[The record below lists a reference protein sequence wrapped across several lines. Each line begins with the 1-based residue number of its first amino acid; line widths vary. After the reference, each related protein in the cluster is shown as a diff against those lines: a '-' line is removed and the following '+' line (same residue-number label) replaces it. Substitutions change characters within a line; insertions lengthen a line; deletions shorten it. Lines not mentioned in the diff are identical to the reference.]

1 MAEDEPR
8 PILNPVLRFRGEAVP
23 GRPPR
28 GGKTK
33 DKIIVERLKAQRQKL
48 IKNFEKMSRN
58 IGNQPKF
65 GGYVVV
71 YVRMFSDSFAQSYT
85 PNNIFSHG
93 RESWL
98 LSPFKKGY
106 LVQVH
111 VDGLTDFVDII
122 RKTDKASELVDIS
135 RIKKV
140 RFFGFRDAVGNRKID
155 DLWNEALAKEA
166 GRAFTISLMRFR
178 TRDAVGSLVQNITM
192 LQNNETISS
201 PPPLLD
207 DDQSRIYDVV
217 PIATP
222 QNLQAAADRGDRIS
236 LALIQ
241 YLYRYR
247 ASTSIVVPSKNDLI
261 QLMASGSVVRIDPVV
276 PISCAISS
284 GGAAALPPMP
294 IGMPDFPVVGTVDG
308 GLSRA
313 LYSRAVAWRASPLV
327 PDKFSARRHGNQIS
341 SQIIQGHDWNTNLEL
356 PKLYCQVGIAQAVA
370 YTGAPVDFDPERFR
384 AYLDNLMGAN
394 PDTRVWNFSMNL
406 KAECRQNNVHPFSH
420 DIAELA
426 RKHEILPIISIGNN
440 YNEFLKPP
448 ADCEAAITVGG
459 RLSDV
464 LGYPGGVCNLS
475 SKGPGPSGMLKPDV
489 SNFSRVQVIGGKIEQ
504 GSSFSAAL
512 TSPLAAHTMTR
523 LRDASPDMV
532 KALLLHSADLRAF
545 DPRLGFGTPLVD
557 PPPWECRRG
566 IVTLVWTKKLS
577 RGAPFY
583 WHIPIPSSC
592 LKLGY
597 LKGEGTL
604 TAVLNPHPL
613 ARRESGMN
621 YFGARI
627 ETSFQLEREK
637 AGSDGKKS
645 INLLGSLQTRLTE
658 EQARKRLHKWSPVRR
673 HMKNSFSHKSDL
685 GYKRFRV
692 RAHLFTRDLYLL
704 DPGFENEAL
713 SFDVVFALSI
723 GTGDRN
729 DDIYSEMVENL
740 GPLVEPAVIE
750 PGFDIETGEEQ

>member
-1 MAEDEPR
+1 MAEDPHR
-8 PILNPVLRFRGEAVP
+8 PILNPVLSFRGEAIP

-28 GGKTK
+28 GRNSK
-33 DKIIVERLKAQRQKL
+33 DNIKVKRLEAQRKKL
-48 IKNFEKMSRN
+48 IKNFEKMSKN

-65 GGYVVV
+65 DGHIIV
-71 YVRMFSDSFAQSYT
+71 YARMFSDSFAQSYT
-85 PNNIFSHG
+85 PKNIFSHG
-93 RESWL
+93 RGSWL
-98 LSPFKKGY
+98 LTPYKKGY
-106 LVQVH
+106 LVQVS
-111 VDGLTDFVDII
+111 VDGLMDFVKII
-122 RKTDKASELVDIS
+122 KKTDKTGDLVDIS

-140 RFFGFRDAVGNRKID
+140 RFFGFNDALGNRKID
-155 DLWNEALAKEA
+155 DLWDEALTVEA
-166 GRAFTISLMRFR
+166 GKSFTISLMRLR
-178 TRDAVGSLVQNITM
+178 TPDAVISLVQNMMT

-201 PPPLLD
+201 PPPLD
-207 DDQSRIYDVV
+207 DDQSGIYDVV
-217 PIATP
+217 PIEA
-222 QNLQAAADRGDRIS
+222 LQSLQVAAEEGDRIS
-236 LALIQ
+236 LSLLQ
-241 YLYRYR
+241 YLYRHR
-247 ASTSIVVPSKNDLI
+247 SSTTVVVSSKNNLM
-261 QLMASGSVVRIDPVV
+261 QLMASGSVYRIDPVV

-284 GGAAALPPMP
+284 GGATAIPPLPV
-294 IGMPDFPVVGTVDG
+294 GMSDFPIVGTVDG
-308 GLSRA
+308 GLISR
-313 LYSRAVAWRASPLV
+313 LYNHAVAWRASPFV
-327 PDKFSARRHGNQIS
+327 SNKFSATQHGSHVS

-356 PKLYCQVGIAQAVA
+356 PKLYCQIGVVQAVP
-370 YTGAPVDFDPERFR
+370 YTNAPVGFDPERFR

-394 PDTRVWNFSMNL
+394 PETRVWNFSMNL
-406 KAECRQNNVHPFSH
+406 KTECKQNYVHLLSQ

-426 RKHEILPIISIGNN
+426 RKHKVLPIISIGNN
-440 YNEFLKPP
+440 YNELLKPP

-459 RLSDV
+459 RLPDV
-464 LGYPGGVCNLS
+464 LGYPDGVCNLS
-475 SKGPGPSGMLKPDV
+475 SKGPGPSGMLKPDI
-489 SNFSRVQVIGGKIEQ
+489 SNFSRVQVIGGTVEQ

-512 TSPLAAHTMTR
+512 TSPLAAHTMAR

-557 PPPWECRRG
+557 PPPWECKRG

-597 LKGEGTL
+597 LKGEGIL

-627 ETSFQLEREK
+627 EASLQLEQEK
-637 AGSDGKKS
+637 AGDDGKRAIS
-645 INLLGSLQTRLTE
+645 LLGSLQAKLTE

-673 HMKNSFSHKSDL
+673 HMKKSFSHKTDL

-729 DDIYSEMVENL
+729 DDIYSEMVGNL

-750 PGFDIETGEEQ
+750 PGFDIETGEEE